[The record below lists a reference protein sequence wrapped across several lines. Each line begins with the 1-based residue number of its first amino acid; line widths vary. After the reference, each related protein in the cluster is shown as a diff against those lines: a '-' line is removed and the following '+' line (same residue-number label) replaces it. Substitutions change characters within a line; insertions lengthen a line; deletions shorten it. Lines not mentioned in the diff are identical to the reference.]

1 MRKTCRKLVSA
12 VIGMSILA
20 GVLSGCGATGA
31 GESSAA
37 TEASG
42 AGAADTSESAPEEG
56 GEAAETSE
64 DSGKNK
70 LAYFFPLTGDQ
81 MQYGLMLQRGSELA
95 LDLYN
100 EEHGT
105 SYVAEFHDDKGDATE
120 AVNVANKIVADP
132 SVIAGLGSYSSS
144 CAMAAAP
151 IFEEAQMLL
160 LSPNAS
166 HVDFPAMGDFM
177 FSCVI
182 SQKYEGPLFA
192 EELAKV
198 TGPKKLAIIYQNTDQ
213 GVLASDL
220 FKTKWEELG
229 GEVVA
234 MESYVT
240 GSTKDFSPMLSK
252 VKEAGAEII
261 YASAAYNEAAQI
273 FIRAKNLNI
282 EAQLVGPGMCLK
294 KELLE
299 IVGDQADGAIVL
311 SSIPYFSEESVDA
324 PDVNDETKFFIKEF
338 QEKYGE
344 IPDGFA
350 ASAYDATNILLNAIE
365 KVGTD
370 SEALRQEIGSLR
382 EFNGISGY
390 NMSFNEN
397 KEMLKGI
404 YAFEIGNG
412 TFTRINE

>member
-1 MRKTCRKLVSA
+1 
-12 VIGMSILA
+12 
-20 GVLSGCGATGA
+20 
-31 GESSAA
+31 
-37 TEASG
+37 
-42 AGAADTSESAPEEG
+42 
-56 GEAAETSE
+56 
-64 DSGKNK
+64 
-70 LAYFFPLTGDQ
+70 
-81 MQYGLMLQRGSELA
+81 
-95 LDLYN
+95 
-100 EEHGT
+100 
-105 SYVAEFHDDKGDATE
+105 
-120 AVNVANKIVADP
+120 
-132 SVIAGLGSYSSS
+132 
-144 CAMAAAP
+144 
-151 IFEEAQMLL
+151 
-160 LSPNAS
+160 
-166 HVDFPAMGDFM
+166 
-177 FSCVI
+177 
-182 SQKYEGPLFA
+182 
-192 EELAKV
+192 
-198 TGPKKLAIIYQNTDQ
+198 
-213 GVLASDL
+213 
-220 FKTKWEELG
+220 
-229 GEVVA
+229 

-273 FIRAKNLNI
+273 FIQAKNLNI

-324 PDVNDETKFFIKEF
+324 PDVNAETKFFSQKKKK
-338 QEKYGE
+338 KYGE

>member
-1 MRKTCRKLVSA
+1 MRKMWRKLTGIA
-12 VIGMSILA
+12 IGVSILS
-20 GVLSGCGATGA
+20 GIVSGCGAA
-31 GESSAA
+31 GQGTAKPESSEK
-37 TEASG
+37 TESV
-42 AGAADTSESAPEEG
+42 SEK
-56 GEAAETSE
+56 TE
-64 DSGKNK
+64 DNGKNK

-81 MQYGLMLQRGSELA
+81 MQYGLMLQRGAELA
-95 LDLYN
+95 LELYN

-132 SVIAGLGSYSSS
+132 TVIAGLGSYSSS

-151 IFEEAQMLL
+151 VFEEAKMLL

-166 HVDFPAMGDFM
+166 HVDFPAMGEFM

-182 SQKYEGPLFA
+182 SQKYEGPLFS
-192 EELAKV
+192 EELLKI

-220 FKTKWEELG
+220 FKEKWEELG

-240 GSTKDFSPMLSK
+240 GSTKDFSPILSK

-273 FIRAKNLNI
+273 FIQAHNLNI
-282 EAQLVGPGMCLK
+282 DAQLVGPGMCLK
-294 KELLE
+294 KEFLD

-311 SSIPYFSEESVDA
+311 SSIPYFSEDSVNA
-324 PDVNDETKFFIKEF
+324 SDVDEETKFFIKKF

-350 ASAYDATNILLNAIE
+350 ASSYDATNILMNAIE
-365 KVGTD
+365 KVGID
-370 SEALRQEIGSLR
+370 GEALRKEIGSLR

-390 NMSFNEN
+390 NMSFNET

-404 YAFEIGNG
+404 YAFEVGNG
-412 TFTRINE
+412 TFTRVN

>member
-1 MRKTCRKLVSA
+1 MRKMWRKLTGIA
-12 VIGMSILA
+12 IGVSILS
-20 GVLSGCGATGA
+20 GIVSGCGAA
-31 GESSAA
+31 GQGTAKPESSEK
-37 TEASG
+37 TEAV
-42 AGAADTSESAPEEG
+42 SEKTEEK
-56 GEAAETSE
+56 
-64 DSGKNK
+64 GKNK

-81 MQYGLMLQRGSELA
+81 MQYGLMLQRGAELA
-95 LDLYN
+95 LELYN

-132 SVIAGLGSYSSS
+132 TVIAGLGSYSSS

-151 IFEEAQMLL
+151 VFEEAKMLL

-166 HVDFPAMGDFM
+166 HVDFPAMGEFM

-182 SQKYEGPLFA
+182 IQKYEGHLFS
-192 EELAKV
+192 EELLKI

-220 FKTKWEELG
+220 FKEKWEELG

-240 GSTKDFSPMLSK
+240 GSTKDFSPILSK

-273 FIRAKNLNI
+273 FIQAHNLNI
-282 EAQLVGPGMCLK
+282 DAQLVGPGMCLK
-294 KELLE
+294 KELLD

-311 SSIPYFSEESVDA
+311 SSIPYFSEDSVNA
-324 PDVNDETKFFIKEF
+324 SDVDEETKFFIKKF

-350 ASAYDATNILLNAIE
+350 ASSYDATNILMNAIE

-370 SEALRQEIGSLR
+370 GEALRKEIGSLR

-390 NMSFNEN
+390 NMSFNET

-404 YAFEIGNG
+404 YAFEVGNG
-412 TFTRINE
+412 TFTRVN